1 MKELTKEQMID
12 YLVNQD
18 IEDIRQAIFNDD
30 IEFLDRVLRGK
41 GWKPYNQLNKNYI
54 KEEYKS
60 RLPE

>member
-60 RLPE
+60 RLSE